1 MAHDETQHTSRLHE
15 AMLKGREKKTKEQ
28 LLDELREIEEQIE
41 LEKIKAEIK
50 RKKQELEHL
59 RTPPVLHTDSL
70 DGFGLAVLNETI
82 KAGTMRTISSSDLKE
97 IHGGL
102 FHGHPTKILPT
113 NFVMF
118 HCGEFKPTE

>member
-1 MAHDETQHTSRLHE
+1 MTHDETQYASRLHE
-15 AMLKGREKKTKEQ
+15 AMLKSREKKSKEQ

-41 LEKIKAEIK
+41 CEKLKAEIK

-59 RTPPVLHTDSL
+59 RTPPILPAVSL
-70 DGFGLAVLNETI
+70 GGFGLAVLNETI
-82 KAGTMRTISSSDLKE
+82 KAGAMQTISSSDLKE

-113 NFVMF
+113 NFVTF
-118 HCGEFKPTE
+118 HCGEFRPTE

>member
-1 MAHDETQHTSRLHE
+1 MAHDETQYVSRLRE
-15 AMLKGREKKTKEQ
+15 AMLKSREKKTKEQ

-41 LEKIKAEIK
+41 CEKLKAEIK

-59 RTPPVLHTDSL
+59 RTPSVLHTDFL
-70 DGFGLAVLNETI
+70 GGFGLAVLNETI
-82 KAGTMRTISSSDLKE
+82 KGGAMQTISSSELKE

-118 HCGEFKPTE
+118 HCGEFKPIG